1 MFPVIRDIK
10 ERGRDLDGVLIQYE
24 KFVKPSYDDYIMP
37 TKKHAD
43 IIIPRG
49 GANTGTYFE
58 NLNLT
63 FAVAIDLLV
72 QHIKLKLISIDRGQ
86 L

>member
-1 MFPVIRDIK
+1 
-10 ERGRDLDGVLIQYE
+10 VLTQYE

-49 GANTGTYFE
+49 GANT
-58 NLNLT
+58 
-63 FAVAIDLLV
+63 VAIDLLV
-72 QHIKLKLISIDRGQ
+72 QHIKLKLISIDRGNNFDN
-86 L
+86 

>member
-1 MFPVIRDIK
+1 M
-10 ERGRDLDGVLIQYE
+10 LTQYE

-49 GANTGTYFE
+49 GANT
-58 NLNLT
+58 
-63 FAVAIDLLV
+63 VAIDLLV
-72 QHIKLKLISIDRGQ
+72 QHIKLKLISIDRGNNFDN
-86 L
+86 